1 MLQNINPALINQ
13 ELLKSQIEA
22 LEGGYVE
29 TIINLI
35 KWPEFIK
42 ACEVDIAV
50 EWISDERKAALEK
63 ALAQHKTNEV
73 TNQQAIEQ
81 LNTIIVEARKFL
93 TK

>member
-1 MLQNINPALINQ
+1 MIQLELINQ
-13 ELLKSQIEA
+13 ELLKAQIDA

-42 ACEVDIAV
+42 ACEADLAKDIP
-50 EWISDERKAALEK
+50 EEKKTALQK
-63 ALAQHKTNEV
+63 ALDQHKTNQV
-73 TNQQAIEQ
+73 TNEQAIEQ
-81 LNTIIVEARKFL
+81 LNVIITEARKYL

>member
-1 MLQNINPALINQ
+1 MLQNIDLNLINQ
-13 ELLKSQIEA
+13 DLLKAQIEA

-42 ACEVDIAV
+42 ACEADLAKEIT
-50 EWISDERKAALEK
+50 DERKTALEK
-63 ALAQHKTNEV
+63 TLAQHKTNQV
-73 TNQQAIEQ
+73 TNEQAIDQ
-81 LNTIIVEARKFL
+81 LNVIITEARKFL